1 MEYKYLTQE
10 LVEKG
15 NVNIT
20 SPEMFEEARQYN
32 IEAVRNY
39 KKRYLIKIAFGLWI
53 AAQVIY
59 VLFCVVNSIEIQTG
73 YNRATDTKAPVWRI
87 ALATVGVLAYLG
99 LMFWFAFHNGSRDK
113 KTLCL
118 ASLPVVAF
126 SLYLAGIPLGN
137 FIIGYLYEKSEE
149 HFSKQLGYPSFPRI
163 VTNAVFS
170 RADNIKD
177 LTYDSIRE
185 KAERDHPDRG
195 DFLG

>member
-1 MEYKYLTQE
+1 MEYKHLTRE
-10 LVEKG
+10 LIEKG

-20 SPEMFEEARQYN
+20 SPEMFEEARRYN
-32 IEAVRNY
+32 IEAVKNY
-39 KKRYLIKIAFGLWI
+39 KKRYWIKIAFGLWI

-59 VLFCVVNSIEIQTG
+59 VLFCAVNSIEMQTG
-73 YNRATDTKAPVWRI
+73 YSRATETKTPVWRI

-99 LMFWFAFHNGSRDK
+99 LMFWFAFLKGKRDK

-118 ASLPVVAF
+118 ASLPIIAF
-126 SLYLAGIPLGN
+126 SLYFAGIPLGN
-137 FIIGYLYEKSEE
+137 YVIGYLYEKSEE

-170 RADNIKD
+170 STDNLKD

-185 KAERDHPDRG
+185 KAQRDHPDRG